1 MTYTCEHCEFQN
13 SPPHSTIVVIQ
24 QLYWTTFTLCD
35 QSREPCNQHNN
46 TVEDLDRWAHN
57 RWIGAAY
64 LFRYIHLRAGQWK
77 SFVVEHFDPPPAS
90 HQNFLNPL
98 NKCKNVLTCPI
109 ATCIISVSFLNTILV
124 CTTGVLV
131 LLVTLKS
138 WLCKA
143 FLHGQTCS
151 QVF

>member
-1 MTYTCEHCEFQN
+1 MRYTCEHCEFQN

-64 LFRYIHLRAGQWK
+64 LFRYIILRSWVHIVCVCFCMCGRQ
-77 SFVVEHFDPPPAS
+77 
-90 HQNFLNPL
+90 
-98 NKCKNVLTCPI
+98 VLKQPQ
-109 ATCIISVSFLNTILV
+109 LE
-124 CTTGVLV
+124 
-131 LLVTLKS
+131 
-138 WLCKA
+138 
-143 FLHGQTCS
+143 LHGWWQEVWNHWSKSVTSTQLLTAHTKKILCIDCQS
-151 QVF
+151 RCIMGYVQMNYTAKLLM